1 MVESEKAIVP
11 NNRRA
16 RPPSAG
22 SVRILVSKNVFFD
35 HYSTIVATATKV
47 ATYATIAKQRDYQP
61 RSSQFA
67 DCMMIAFTFAF
78 IGSRF

>member
-1 MVESEKAIVP
+1 MVESKKAIVP
-11 NNRRA
+11 NSMRTRT
-16 RPPSAG
+16 PSAG

-35 HYSTIVATATKV
+35 HYSTVVAKAATV
-47 ATYATIAKQRDYQP
+47 ATYATIANQRYYQP